1 MVVASGG
8 WIQNATY
15 STSINNSLNSSS
27 NAQQNNKM
35 AAKGVLI
42 CRANSHP
49 FHERTV
55 SLEQP
60 VKIGRSVARAR
71 ATPNNAI
78 FDCKVL
84 SRNHALLWYEAGK
97 FYMQDTKSS
106 NGTFINSQRLS
117 VGGEESGPREVC
129 SGDIVQ
135 FGVDVMENTRKVT
148 HGCIVATLKLYLP
161 DGKEAKA
168 SVSTSVASPASNVS
182 LEDLYKLNQFLQEA
196 NRREEVLNGKLLHL
210 QRLVETTR
218 NAADQSWKALIDED
232 RLLSRVETVESQL
245 AACSK
250 NFTEDKIRNELVKLQ
265 EDKAQYE
272 TTAKEALQKI
282 LQEKLE
288 VTQKFVQ
295 LERQLNDTEDECQSL
310 HEVAKSTQNELQ
322 ELAAKYTEAQTKL
335 AELTGK
341 LGETEDKMKDLLA
354 QAEQEKNG
362 LLERIKDQA
371 RIEKNLQARLRDS
384 RLDSITV
391 HERVTALREYLKSL
405 QDMNLNLLTEEAQI
419 AVDSIL
425 CKTNLMPLDNFDN
438 NQEANSYPNKVEHDN
453 QINSNSYNKGSN
465 LDVSISEIDKIMGC
479 ILGPPSSRRT
489 LVNGN
494 SNVDNLDASLESD
507 NNSETSEDTCTV
519 TEISDDGSEKSFV
532 EVNRKTED
540 NGTPT
545 KNSVQPARLEVR
557 FACEANGEPLEVHYE
572 PDEQIAEE
580 IEASYSSSENND
592 FANSESESKSI
603 EEASEACDKEKKR
616 ENSEERDEDEE
627 ECEGEHLDGDYIKT
641 LKPISKNES
650 IQQSLQSKEYV
661 LQTLIGSLDSLKDED
676 DLKAQQLANKELDDL
691 REWLIHESNETV
703 VSKLKELYYRAKN
716 ETQRIQEINEELVIL
731 KEKCNA
737 STEENTELVKG
748 YEALKA
754 QCGDLVNVTYTVP
767 IQYVAPIV
775 IALLWMLFEKIF

>member
-1 MVVASGG
+1 MVIASGG

-15 STSINNSLNSSS
+15 SPTPNNSNLSTS
-27 NAQQNNKM
+27 NTPNNKM
-35 AAKGVLI
+35 AAKAVLI

-117 VGGEESGPREVC
+117 IGGEESGPREVC

-168 SVSTSVASPASNVS
+168 SVSTSVASPTSSVS

-196 NRREEVLNGKLLHL
+196 NRREEVLNGKLHHL

-218 NAADQSWKALIDED
+218 QAADQSWKALIDED

-245 AACSK
+245 VAYSK

-265 EDKAQYE
+265 EDKAQYQ
-272 TTAKEALQKI
+272 TAAKEALQKI

-288 VTQKFVQ
+288 VTQKFAN
-295 LERQLNDTEDECQSL
+295 LERQLNNTEDECQSL
-310 HEVAKSTQNELQ
+310 HEVSKTTQAELQ
-322 ELAAKYTEAQTKL
+322 ELAAKYTEAQTKIS
-335 AELTGK
+335 EFSNK
-341 LGETEDKMKDLLA
+341 LVESEDKMKDLVA
-354 QAEQEKNG
+354 QAEQEKKG
-362 LLERIKDQA
+362 LLKRIKDQA
-371 RIEKNLQARLRDS
+371 RVEKILQSKLRDF
-384 RLDSITV
+384 RYDSTTI
-391 HERVTALREYLKSL
+391 HEKVTALRKHLKTL
-405 QDMNLNLLTEEAQI
+405 QDMNLDLLTDETQLAVNNILYKTKLMSIEDFDYNEE
-419 AVDSIL
+419 S
-425 CKTNLMPLDNFDN
+425 
-438 NQEANSYPNKVEHDN
+438 NSYANKIEHDN
-453 QINSNSYNKGSN
+453 QINSNSCNKSN
-465 LDVSISEIDKIMGC
+465 IDVSLSEIDKIVGC
-479 ILGPPSSRRT
+479 ILDPPSRRT

-494 SNVDNLDASLESD
+494 ANLDNLDTSVESD
-507 NNSETSEDTCTV
+507 NNSEVSEDACT
-519 TEISDDGSEKSFV
+519 TTSDDGSEKSVV
-532 EVNRKTED
+532 EVKRTSEENS
-540 NGTPT
+540 TPT
-545 KNSVQPARLEVR
+545 KAAGQPARLLEVR
-557 FACEANGEPLEVHYE
+557 FACEENGEPLEVHYD
-572 PDEQIAEE
+572 PVEQTGE
-580 IEASYSSSENND
+580 
-592 FANSESESKSI
+592 ESEVSSFTCDSKDIKNSA
-603 EEASEACDKEKKR
+603 ESEFEDIDKSFEVCDKEKKR

-627 ECEGEHLDGDYIKT
+627 ECGEGEHLDGDYIKT

-650 IQQSLQSKEYV
+650 AQQSLQSKEYT

-676 DLKAQQLANKELDDL
+676 NYEAQQLANKELDDL

-703 VSKLKELYYRAKN
+703 ISKLKELYYRAKN

-737 STEENTELVKG
+737 CTEENTELVKG

-754 QCGDLVNVTYTVP
+754 QCGDLLNVTYTVP
-767 IQYVAPIV
+767 IQYVAPIA
-775 IALLWMLFEKIF
+775 IAFLWMLFEKIF

>member
-1 MVVASGG
+1 MVVASGD

-15 STSINNSLNSSS
+15 SPSSNNSIVNTS
-27 NAQQNNKM
+27 NTQNNKM

-168 SVSTSVASPASNVS
+168 SVSTSVASPVSNVS
-182 LEDLYKLNQFLQEA
+182 FEDLYKLNQMLQEA
-196 NRREEVLNGKLLHL
+196 NRREEVLNRKLLHL
-210 QRLVETTR
+210 QRLVGTTR
-218 NAADQSWKALIDED
+218 HAAEQSWKALIDED

-245 AACSK
+245 ATYSK

-265 EDKAQYE
+265 EDKAQYQ

-288 VTQKFVQ
+288 VTQKLVH

-335 AELTGK
+335 
-341 LGETEDKMKDLLA
+341 GETSTKLAESEDKMKDVVA
-354 QAEQEKNG
+354 QAEQEKTG

-371 RIEKNLQARLRDS
+371 RIEKSLQAKLRDS
-384 RLDSITV
+384 RLDSITI
-391 HERVTALREYLKSL
+391 HERVTALREYLKTL
-405 QDMNLNLLTEEAQI
+405 QDMNLNLLTDEAQI

-425 CKTNLMPLDNFDN
+425 CKTNVIPMENFDN
-438 NQEANSYPNKVEHDN
+438 NQESISYPNKIEHDN
-453 QINSNSYNKGSN
+453 QINSNSYNKGN
-465 LDVSISEIDKIMGC
+465 LDVSLSEIDNIMGC
-479 ILGPPSSRRT
+479 ILGPPRRT

-494 SNVDNLDASLESD
+494 ANLDNLDSSIESD
-507 NNSETSEDTCTV
+507 NGSEIGEDPCT
-519 TEISDDGSEKSFV
+519 TTSDDGSEKSVV
-532 EVNRKTED
+532 EVKSKSEE

-545 KNSVQPARLEVR
+545 KTVIQPARLEVR
-557 FACEANGEPLEVHYE
+557 FAGEENGEPLEVCYE
-572 PDEQIAEE
+572 PVDQSVEE
-580 IEASYSSSENND
+580 IEFPNSPNESNEEVKSLESVPESMDEPSEV
-592 FANSESESKSI
+592 
-603 EEASEACDKEKKR
+603 CDKEKKR

-627 ECEGEHLDGDYIKT
+627 ECEGEHLDGDYVKT
-641 LKPISKNES
+641 LKPVSKNDS
-650 IQQSLQSKEYV
+650 VQQNSQSKEYV

-676 DLKAQQLANKELDDL
+676 DFEAQRLANKELDDL

-703 VSKLKELYYRAKN
+703 INKLKELYYRAKN

-737 STEENTELVKG
+737 CTEENTELVKG

-754 QCGDLVNVTYTVP
+754 QCGDLLNVSYTVP

-775 IALLWMLFEKIF
+775 IAFLWMLFEKIF